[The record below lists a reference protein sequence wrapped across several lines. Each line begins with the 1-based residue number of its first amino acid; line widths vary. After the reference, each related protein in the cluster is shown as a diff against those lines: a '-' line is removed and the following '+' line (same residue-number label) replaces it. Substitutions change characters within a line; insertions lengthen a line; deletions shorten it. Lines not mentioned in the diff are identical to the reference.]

1 MFMKKT
7 DKKREK
13 SIVQGLTR
21 VCDITKNEVGGFEW
35 LTHTI
40 DYDNFPNS
48 LMVHCIFTSDM
59 SIKQVIDSGQDE
71 TIFKLIC
78 DELALIDIHF
88 KDISDHVALD
98 TKYGFD
104 RSVS

>member
-1 MFMKKT
+1 MKNT

-13 SIVQGLTR
+13 SIIQGLTR
-21 VCDITKNEVGGFEW
+21 VCDITKNEIDGFEW

-40 DYDNFPNS
+40 DYDYFPNS
-48 LMVHCIFTSDM
+48 LMVHCIFTSDV

-78 DELALIDIHF
+78 DELVLIDINF
-88 KDISDHVALD
+88 KAISSHVTFD
-98 TKYGFD
+98 TK
-104 RSVS
+104 

>member
-1 MFMKKT
+1 MNKT

-13 SIVQGLTR
+13 SIIQGLTR
-21 VCDITKNEVGGFEW
+21 VCDITKNEIDGFEW

-40 DYDNFPNS
+40 DYDYFPNS
-48 LMVHCIFTSDM
+48 LMVHCIFTSDV

-78 DELALIDIHF
+78 DELVLIDINF
-88 KDISDHVALD
+88 KDISSHVTFD
-98 TKYGFD
+98 TK
-104 RSVS
+104 

>member
-1 MFMKKT
+1 MKKT

-13 SIVQGLTR
+13 FIVQGLTR
-21 VCDITKNEVGGFEW
+21 VCEITKNEIDGFEW
-35 LTHTI
+35 LIHTI
-40 DYDNFPNS
+40 DYDYFPNS
-48 LMVHCIFTSDM
+48 LMVHCIFTSDV

-78 DELALIDIHF
+78 DELVLIDINF
-88 KDISDHVALD
+88 KDISNHVTFD
-98 TKYGFD
+98 TKLEFD

>member
-1 MFMKKT
+1 MKKT

-21 VCDITKNEVGGFEW
+21 VCEITKNEIDGFEW

-40 DYDNFPNS
+40 DYDYFPNS
-48 LMVHCIFTSDM
+48 LMVHCIFTSDV

-78 DELALIDIHF
+78 DGLVLIDINF
-88 KDISDHVALD
+88 KDISNHVTFD
-98 TKYGFD
+98 TKLGFD